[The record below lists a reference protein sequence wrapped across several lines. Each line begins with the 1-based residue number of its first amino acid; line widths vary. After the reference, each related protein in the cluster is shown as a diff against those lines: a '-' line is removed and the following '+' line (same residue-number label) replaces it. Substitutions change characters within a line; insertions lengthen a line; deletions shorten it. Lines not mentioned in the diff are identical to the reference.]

1 MKILYILFLI
11 LFITIPDSGAKDIYG
26 KFYDTERDRS
36 VPYKVYFPDTLKGEY
51 PVIIFSHGLGGS
63 VEAAKYLGEHLSQNG
78 YVCFH
83 IQHYGSDESVWAGAK
98 TRREIIRLLKKSIKD
113 LSNAVNRFN
122 DIPFVVSEII
132 KLNTNSGIFKGH
144 LDTNSIGIIGHSYG
158 ARSVLI
164 AAGERLAKGKFSFK
178 EPRIK
183 VGVALSPNL
192 PDNPPDDLSIIYRDI
207 DIPLFH
213 ITGTD
218 DGDPLER
225 SEDFTPENRTIP
237 YKNINGSAQYM
248 LVLNKAVHSTFGGNE
263 IRSSDD
269 PYYKEHIESIKK
281 GVTAFLNLYLKK
293 SEQDGKYLKIE
304 YKNSLDAKDR
314 FEWKEKK

>member
-1 MKILYILFLI
+1 MKIIYPFLI
-11 LFITIPDSGAKDIYG
+11 FLIIIIPDAGAKEIYG

-36 VPYKVYFPDTLKGEY
+36 VPYKVYYPDTLKGEY

-63 VEAAKYLGEHLSQNG
+63 VEAAVYLGGHLSQNG
-78 YVCFH
+78 YICFH

-98 TRREIIRLLKKSIKD
+98 TRIEIIRLLKKSIKD

-122 DIPFVVSEII
+122 DIPFVVNEII
-132 KLNTNSGIFKGH
+132 KLNINSGVFKGH

-164 AAGERLAKGKFSFK
+164 AAGEKLAKGKFSFK

-183 VGVALSPNL
+183 AGVSLSPNL
-192 PDNPPDDLSIIYRDI
+192 PDNPPDDLIIIYKDI

-213 ITGTD
+213 ITGTE
-218 DGDPLER
+218 DGDPLNR

-237 YKNINGSAQYM
+237 YKNINGSAQYL
-248 LVLNKAVHSTFGGNE
+248 LVLNKATHMTFNGTERLSN
-263 IRSSDD
+263 DD
-269 PYYKEHIESIKK
+269 PHFKEHIESVKK
-281 GVTAFLNLYLKK
+281 GVTAFLNYYLKK
-293 SEQDGKYLKIE
+293 SESDGKYLKND
-304 YKNSLDAKDR
+304 YKKSLDTKDR
-314 FEWKEKK
+314 FEWKDKK